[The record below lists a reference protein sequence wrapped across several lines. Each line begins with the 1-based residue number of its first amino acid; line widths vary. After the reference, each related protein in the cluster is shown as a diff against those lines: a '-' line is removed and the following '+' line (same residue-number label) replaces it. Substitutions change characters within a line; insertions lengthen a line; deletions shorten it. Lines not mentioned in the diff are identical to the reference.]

1 MINKQKIELEYLFKT
16 SSKVLENM
24 VATPSGLSEWF
35 ADDVNIEEDM
45 YTFYWDG
52 SEENARLISKRAG
65 SYMRWKWEHDEENDS
80 FFEIHYEVDPMTKAL
95 VLKIVDF
102 AEEDEVAEITM
113 QWETAIQNLKRLLGA

>member
-16 SSKVLENM
+16 SPKVLENM
-24 VATPSGLSEWF
+24 VSTPSGLAEWF
-35 ADDVNIEEDM
+35 ADDVNIEEDI

-52 SEENARLISKRAG
+52 SEETARLISKRAG
-65 SYMRWKWEHDEENDS
+65 SHIRWKWQNDDEDDS
-80 FFEIHYEVDPMTKAL
+80 FFEIHYEVDPMTKTL

-102 AEEDEVAEITM
+102 AEEDEIDEITM